1 MIRLYLLLFVL
12 GTVSSVGYGGYVY
25 ITGLQQTVLTLREN
39 QVKLETAVA
48 TQNETIERQAADQ
61 ARQGKLNSELSAK
74 LNQAESS
81 LGNLRKRFTQ
91 IDINKEAI
99 EDPDGL
105 EVRVNNAVE
114 KLIGKIKDETTPDT
128 REPVV
133 SE

>member
-12 GTVSSVGYGGYVY
+12 GTVGSVGYGGYVY
-25 ITGLQQTVLTLREN
+25 VTGLQQTVLTLREN
-39 QVKLETAVA
+39 QVKLETALA

-74 LNQAESS
+74 LNEAESS

-99 EDPDGL
+99 EDPNGL

>member
-12 GTVSSVGYGGYVY
+12 GTVGSVGYGGYVY
-25 ITGLQQTVLTLREN
+25 ITGLQETVLTLREN
-39 QVKLETAVA
+39 QVKLEAAVA
-48 TQNETIERQAADQ
+48 TQNETIERQAADT

-74 LNQAESS
+74 LNEAESS

-114 KLIGKIKDETTPDT
+114 KLLAKIKDETTPDT

>member
-12 GTVSSVGYGGYVY
+12 GTVGSVGYGGYVY
-25 ITGLQQTVLTLREN
+25 VTGLQQTVLTLKEN
-39 QVKLETAVA
+39 QVKLETALA
-48 TQNETIERQAADQ
+48 TQTETIERQAAAS

-74 LNQAESS
+74 LNEAESS

-114 KLIGKIKDETTPDT
+114 KLLAKIKDETTPDT

>member
-25 ITGLQQTVLTLREN
+25 ITGLQETVLTLREN
-39 QVKLETAVA
+39 QVKLETALA
-48 TQNETIERQAADQ
+48 TQTETIERQAAAS

-128 REPVV
+128 RESVV
-133 SE
+133 SK

>member
-39 QVKLETAVA
+39 QVKLEAAVA

-61 ARQGKLNSELSAK
+61 ARQGKLNSVLSAK

>member
-128 REPVV
+128 R
-133 SE
+133 